1 MDDRRNLA
9 FLCATVGA
17 AFIAITLIQP
27 IVPLYAAAFGATNA
41 GIGLIIALY
50 SLLPLFLAV
59 PAGMAVDT
67 FGARR
72 LMIIGSLGLAATS
85 LATAIW
91 PGLIVLTI
99 AQTLQG
105 LAQLAVIV
113 AAQAYTAS
121 LTTRGGREGNFGWF
135 ATFASAGQFVGPLLG
150 GALTDARGYGPAFL
164 AAGCLAFLPAVLALG
179 LGEKRPAPTA
189 LPAPAPRGA
198 QIRRLF
204 RDDVIRG
211 SIVASFA
218 VLFAMGAR
226 QAFLPLYLQ
235 GLGFSAT
242 IIGMLL
248 SLRALFSM
256 VVRPFMPALVRISGS
271 RFAALTCSMAAAA
284 AGVGAVPWLSGFW
297 SLAVSSALVGIGIG
311 LSQPLSMAVVADQT
325 PAGERGLALGVRLT
339 GNRLAQ
345 VVNPLFFGL
354 VAQLF
359 GIGPAFW
366 AAGLLLAGT
375 TALMFRWRSAFE
387 TVRASASAS

>member
-27 IVPLYAAAFGATNA
+27 LVPLYASAHGATNA
-41 GIGLIIALY
+41 GVGLIIALY

-59 PAGMAVDT
+59 PAGMVVDT

-85 LATAIW
+85 LATGIW

-121 LTTRGGREGNFGWF
+121 LSTRGGREGNFGWF
-135 ATFASAGQFVGPLLG
+135 ATFASAGQLVGPLLG
-150 GALTDARGYGPAFL
+150 GALTDARGYGLAFL
-164 AAGCLAFLPAVLALG
+164 AAGGLAFLPALLALG
-179 LGEKRPAPTA
+179 LAEKRPAPTA
-189 LPAPAPRGA
+189 SPAASPRGA
-198 QIRRLF
+198 QIHRLF
-204 RDDVIRG
+204 RDDVIRA

-226 QAFLPLYLQ
+226 QVFLPLYLQ

-242 IIGMLL
+242 MIGLLL
-248 SLRALFSM
+248 SLRALCSM
-256 VVRPFMPALVRISGS
+256 AVRPFMPALIRFSGS

-284 AGVGAVPWLSGFW
+284 AGVGLVPWLSAFW
-297 SLAVSSALVGIGIG
+297 SLAISSALVGIGIG

-325 PAGERGLALGVRLT
+325 PPGERGLALGVRLT

-366 AAGLLLAGT
+366 AAGLLLAGS
-375 TALMFRWRSAFE
+375 TALMFRWRNVFD
-387 TVRASASAS
+387 TVRARVSAS